1 MLRPAVPLSG
11 SVTGL
16 LAGIGA
22 FATWGLL
29 VLFWRLLDA
38 VPPFEILCYRIICSV
53 VVLLPVVLFARRWN
67 EIIQALRC
75 TRTLLTL
82 LLSSLIIGGNWFL
95 YIWAIG
101 EGRVLETSLGY
112 YINPLMNVL
121 LGLVFLRE
129 RPSRLQGYAIGLA
142 LLGMLWNLVGHGSF
156 PWLALSLAGTFAA
169 YGFIRKTVA
178 VEALPGL
185 FVETAFLTPFA
196 VFWVLRLYSQH
207 EGVLSHPNLY
217 EGILLFLSGP
227 VTSLPLVLFAYAAR
241 HLRLMTLG
249 LLQYLSPTCTF
260 IIGAFVFK
268 EPLAASTMVTFL
280 FIWAALLLYTVESWR
295 LARSIPRR

>member
-1 MLRPAVPLSG
+1 MLRPAVSLSG

-38 VPPFEILCYRIICSV
+38 VPPFEILCYRIICSF

-95 YIWAIG
+95 YIWAIS

-129 RPSRLQGYAIGLA
+129 RPSRLQGCAIGLA
-142 LLGMLWNLVGHGSF
+142 TLGVLWNFVGHGSF

-295 LARSIPRR
+295 LARSIPRG